1 MEFTYLF
8 SFDLTGG
15 LIQYDRCK
23 GLHDTPR
30 IRDILRLVDEQS
42 KTVNLD
48 SFCVSAWGRIV
59 AAVFFARVKHH
70 KQNTSRQQHWLRL
83 ITATPTRLVE
93 KTSQLVLHVSLPL
106 LQILLLCSA
115 QLEQKSQLVSIKKK
129 KSKVIILHSRVDE
142 LRFSP
147 HQQVL
152 LVDESEPVHQQ
163 VLLILIWNHHQIC
176 SFYSCE
182 QLLCTLTERA
192 VVGQSYHWGC
202 PSASFPA
209 PPPSAPI
216 HPAASP
222 AHSSPRGCPPLG

>member
-1 MEFTYLF
+1 M
-8 SFDLTGG
+8 
-15 LIQYDRCK
+15 
-23 GLHDTPR
+23 
-30 IRDILRLVDEQS
+30 
-42 KTVNLD
+42 
-48 SFCVSAWGRIV
+48 
-59 AAVFFARVKHH
+59 KHH
-70 KQNTSRQQHWLRL
+70 KQNTSRQQRWLRV

-163 VLLILIWNHHQIC
+163 VLLILIWKSSSDLFFLFKRTIVVHFDRASSC
-176 SFYSCE
+176 SPVLPLGLSLSFFSSSTPLCSSSSSC
-182 QLLCTLTERA
+182 
-192 VVGQSYHWGC
+192 
-202 PSASFPA
+202 F
-209 PPPSAPI
+209 
-216 HPAASP
+216 
-222 AHSSPRGCPPLG
+222 SSPLISPWMSSTGMN